1 MLGFAIGKYAYLK
14 DPFNVLDF
22 TIVCVSILNFIMN
35 SIKGAPK
42 LTFVKAFRALR
53 ALRPLKLVSK
63 NEGMKNVVNALLNAI
78 PSLFNVFLIS
88 ILFYFVFGII
98 GVQTL
103 MGKVSDCADPAY
115 VTK

>member
-1 MLGFAIGKYAYLK
+1 MISVVFIAECILKIFVLGFAIGKHSYLK
-14 DPFNVLDF
+14 DPFNILDF
-22 TIVCVSILNFIMN
+22 TIVCISILNFLLN
-35 SIKGAPK
+35 SLKGAPR

-88 ILFYFVFGII
+88 LLFYFVFGII
-98 GVQTL
+98 GV
-103 MGKVSDCADPAY
+103 
-115 VTK
+115 